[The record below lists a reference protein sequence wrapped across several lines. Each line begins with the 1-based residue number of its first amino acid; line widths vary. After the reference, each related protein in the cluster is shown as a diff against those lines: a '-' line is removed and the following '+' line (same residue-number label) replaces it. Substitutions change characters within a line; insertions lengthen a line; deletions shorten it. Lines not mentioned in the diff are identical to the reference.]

1 MAQAGAFWSQELMT
15 NQLSQLSDQIAGAVD
30 VAARHVVA
38 VQGGRRHASSG
49 ILWQPGVVVTS
60 DQALKHDDGL
70 TVINAAGERMEARLA
85 GRDGSTD
92 LAILTLPPSQ
102 SEAVPELSQAPEPTR
117 AGQLVLVVGR
127 SPESGPQASM
137 TILSAVSGAWRTW
150 RGGKLDAYL
159 RLDAATYPGTPGSLV
174 VDSEG
179 RMIGMA
185 TAALSRLAPLAV
197 PSATIS
203 RVVAVLLRSGKIG
216 RGFIGVGM
224 QAVRLPRSFGI
235 QQASALIVLSV
246 EPESPAEQA
255 GVIAGDILVSLDGQP
270 TSEVN
275 DVLAALEAD
284 RIGHTVLA
292 QLIRGGEARQIE
304 IRIGERP

>member
-1 MAQAGAFWSQELMT
+1 MT
-15 NQLSQLSDQIAGAVD
+15 NQLSQLSDQIAGAVE

-49 ILWQPGVVVTS
+49 ILWQPGVVVTA

-70 TVINAAGERMEARLA
+70 TVINAAGERMEATLA

-92 LAILTLPPSQ
+92 LAILTLPPGQ
-102 SEAVPELSQAPEPTR
+102 SEAAALSQAPEPTR

-150 RGGKLDAYL
+150 RGGKLEAYL
-159 RLDAATYPGTPGSLV
+159 RLDAGTYPGTPGSLV
-174 VDSEG
+174 VDGEG

-203 RVVAVLLRSGKIG
+203 RVVAALLRNGKIG

-224 QAVRLPRSFGI
+224 QAVRLPASFGI

-246 EPESPAEQA
+246 EPESPAQQA
-255 GVIAGDILVSLDGQP
+255 GVIAGDILISLDGQP
-270 TSEVN
+270 TREVN
-275 DVLAALEAD
+275 DVLAALETD
-284 RIGHTVLA
+284 RIGQAVLA
-292 QLIRGGEARQIE
+292 HLIRGGQARQLE

>member
-1 MAQAGAFWSQELMT
+1 MT
-15 NQLSQLSDQIAGAVD
+15 NQLSQLSNQIAGAVE

-70 TVINAAGERMEARLA
+70 TVIDAAGERIEATLA

-92 LAILTLPPSQ
+92 LAILTLPPGR
-102 SEAVPELSQAPEPTR
+102 SEAPALAQAPEPTR

-127 SPESGPQASM
+127 SPDSGPQASM
-137 TILSAVSGAWRTW
+137 TILSAVSGPWRTW
-150 RGGKLDAYL
+150 RGGKLEAYL

-179 RMIGMA
+179 RMIGIA

-203 RVVAVLLRSGKIG
+203 RVVAALLRSGKIA

-224 QAVRLPRSFGI
+224 QAVRLPPSFGI
-235 QQASALIVLSV
+235 QQASALIVLNV
-246 EPESPAEQA
+246 EPRSPADDA

-270 TSEVN
+270 VSEVT

-284 RIGHTVLA
+284 RIGKTVLA
-292 QLIRGGEARQIE
+292 QLIRGGQARQIE

>member
-1 MAQAGAFWSQELMT
+1 MT

-30 VAARHVVA
+30 LAARHVVA
-38 VQGGRRHASSG
+38 VQGGRRHTASG

-70 TVINAAGERMEARLA
+70 TVINAAGERMEATLA
-85 GRDGSTD
+85 GRDGLTD
-92 LAILTLPPSQ
+92 LAILTLPASQ
-102 SEAVPELSQAPEPTR
+102 SEAVSVLSQAVEPTR

-150 RGGKLDAYL
+150 RGGKLDSYL

-174 VDSEG
+174 VDGEG

-203 RVVAVLLRSGKIG
+203 RVVAALLRSGKIG

-284 RIGHTVLA
+284 RIGQTILA

>member
-1 MAQAGAFWSQELMT
+1 MT
-15 NQLSQLSDQIAGAVD
+15 NQLSQLSDQIAGAVE

-49 ILWQPGVVVTS
+49 ILWQPGVVVTA
-60 DQALKHDDGL
+60 DQALRHDDGL
-70 TVINAAGERMEARLA
+70 TVINAAGERIEATLA

-92 LAILTLPPSQ
+92 LAILKLPQ
-102 SEAVPELSQAPEPTR
+102 GQSQAPALSPAPEPAR

-150 RGGKLDAYL
+150 RGGKLEAYL

-197 PSATIS
+197 PAATIS
-203 RVVAVLLRSGKIG
+203 RVVAALLRSGKIG

-224 QAVRLPRSFGI
+224 QAVRLPASFGI
-235 QQASALIVLSV
+235 QQASGLIVLSV
-246 EPESPAEQA
+246 EPESPAQQA
-255 GVIAGDILVSLDGQP
+255 GVIVGDTLVSLDGQP
-270 TSEVN
+270 MSEVN
-275 DVLAALEAD
+275 NVLAALETD
-284 RIGHTVLA
+284 RIGQTVLA
-292 QLIRGGEARQIE
+292 QLIRGGQARQIE